1 VELRLGADMRF
12 TTGESRELFAYVAG
26 EPTKRRVAGGDS
38 GTEGLFAEGTW
49 TSGPLTLSGG
59 GRIDHWRIS
68 DGELVERLLATGEAT
83 RNDHFPGR
91 AGWLPTGRAGA
102 VFDVGSGLRLRSA
115 AYLGWRMPTLNELFR
130 PFRAG
135 PDATAANPFLDPER
149 LAGAEA
155 GVQYKRGGMDLSVT
169 GFVNRLSDAIAN
181 VTLGHGPGFFPGVG
195 FVSGSFSQRQNIDA
209 VKVRGIEASGE
220 VDRGPWSLRLGASYS
235 HARIEASGAAAR
247 LQGLRP
253 AQTPELTATGEIGWH
268 DGNRAA
274 SIIVRHA
281 GSQSEDDLNQR
292 LIRPSTTVDAF
303 LAWPLTERVQIV
315 ARGQNLFNE
324 TVIATLGSD
333 GTVERATP
341 RTLWIGLRFVSLP

>member
-1 VELRLGADMRF
+1 
-12 TTGESRELFAYVAG
+12 
-26 EPTKRRVAGGDS
+26 
-38 GTEGLFAEGTW
+38 
-49 TSGPLTLSGG
+49 
-59 GRIDHWRIS
+59 
-68 DGELVERLLATGEAT
+68 
-83 RNDHFPGR
+83 
-91 AGWLPTGRAGA
+91 
-102 VFDVGSGLRLRSA
+102 
-115 AYLGWRMPTLNELFR
+115 
-130 PFRAG
+130 
-135 PDATAANPFLDPER
+135 
-149 LAGAEA
+149 
-155 GVQYKRGGMDLSVT
+155 
-169 GFVNRLSDAIAN
+169 
-181 VTLGHGPGFFPGVG
+181 
-195 FVSGSFSQRQNIDA
+195 
-209 VKVRGIEASGE
+209 
-220 VDRGPWSLRLGASYS
+220 LRLGASYS